1 MEQLIERIHPQ
12 SVFDKRRGWISSD
25 DMMKL
30 RNLLKKQAVFLL
42 DNCGYDTDAVGI
54 RWICDLDSV
63 WSYKET
69 NQQ

>member
-12 SVFDKRRGWISSD
+12 SVFDKKRGWISSE

-30 RNLLKKQAVFLL
+30 RNLLKKQAVILL
-42 DNCGYDTDAVGI
+42 DSCGYDTDAVRI
-54 RWICDLDSV
+54 SEFCDIDFV